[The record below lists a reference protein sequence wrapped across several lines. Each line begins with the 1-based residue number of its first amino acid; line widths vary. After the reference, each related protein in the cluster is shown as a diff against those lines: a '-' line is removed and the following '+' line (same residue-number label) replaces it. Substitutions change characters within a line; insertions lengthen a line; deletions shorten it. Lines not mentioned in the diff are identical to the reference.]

1 MATIAAVAA
10 IGAAG
15 FGMYSSSKSA
25 KKQQKNLDKQMKEAR
40 RIREENKKI
49 SNTAF
54 DDIYKL
60 IDGVGSL
67 SDYLDEG
74 EEIGRAQSNYRMD
87 YVLGDTQD
95 DLRNSLGINTR
106 LGNWDFSDVDSS
118 IGKVLKSNFY
128 DIASITRDMPTGS
141 FANLS
146 VANMANLAQQ
156 GLQNTINTGD
166 YISRVSGIDQYT
178 PYRVAQDLFTIERD
192 EAGQRIQ
199 ATNNRASQ
207 QIGVN
212 TQWFQNFSNISSAQN
227 VVEATRNAA
236 MIKGVNSIAGAVG
249 GWSTGVDTERM
260 QERQQTN
267 ADNIASKQSSYY
279 DALIKQYS

>member
-10 IGAAG
+10 IGSAAY
-15 FGMYSSSKSA
+15 GMYSSGKSSKS
-25 KKQQKNLDKQMKEAR
+25 QQKNLDKQMEEAR

-74 EEIGRAQSNYRMD
+74 EKIGRAQSDYRMD

-156 GLQNTINTGD
+156 GLQNTISTGD
-166 YISRVSGIDQYT
+166 YIGRISGIDQYT
-178 PYRVAQDLFTIERD
+178 PYRMAQDLFTIERD

-212 TQWFQNFSNISSAQN
+212 TQWFQNFSDISNASN

-236 MIKGVNSIAGAVG
+236 MVKGVSSIAGAVG

-260 QERQQTN
+260 QGRQQAN
-267 ADNIASKQSSYY
+267 ADAITAKQSSYY